1 MHGRSK
7 RPGPPWSP
15 AGTARR
21 AWARRTSIVVSPGVP
36 PLPEIDA
43 AARGGVAVWGEVELA
58 VRSLTHPAPV
68 VAIGGTNG
76 KSTTTSLV
84 GALLEAAGKR
94 TFVGGNLGEPLAD
107 RADERFDVVVLEVSS
122 FQMER
127 VDRFRPHV
135 AALLNVTD
143 DHLDRY
149 PSFDAYAHAKGN
161 AFVRQTAGDWAV
173 ALAGDPTCAREARR
187 GQGQLVTFG
196 PGGEVDVTGDAVVDR
211 RSGERFA
218 RSEMSLTG
226 GHNALN
232 VAASIAC
239 VTPFGVDATTIHRVL
254 REFRGLPHRTALVA
268 EIDRVRFYDDSKGT
282 NVGAA
287 VTALEGLVEPAAV
300 LIAGGRDKGGSYAP
314 LVGALARKGRA
325 AVLLGE
331 SADAIAK
338 AVGDAVPVRRAG
350 THGRGRAHRGVA
362 RGAGRRGPPLACLL
376 ELRHVPRLQAPRRRV
391 RARRARA
398 RRARARRR
406 RGGGRPMILRN
417 VRRTVELQLAAP
429 LDAQPSAVGAS
440 RPVDPVLAATVVALI
455 GFGVVMVYSA
465 SAVQATVQYHDP
477 QFFLKRQ
484 VAYAASGLAVLWAAS
499 RIDYHRLYR

>member
-1 MHGRSK
+1 MSELAGK
-7 RPGPPWSP
+7 RVVVVGLGASGVAAARLCLRRGARVVANDGKP
-15 AGTARR
+15 AGALSGDAR
-21 AWARRTSIVVSPGVP
+21 ALEAAGATLVAGGHAAARMGEADVIVVSPGVP

-161 AFVRQTAGDWAV
+161 AFVRQTASDWAV
-173 ALAGDPTCAREARR
+173 APAGDPTCAREARR

-196 PGGEVDVTGDAVVDR
+196 PGGEVDATGDAVVDR

-218 RSEMSLTG
+218 RAEMALTG

-239 VTPFGVDATTIHRVL
+239 VTPFGVDAPTIRRVL
-254 REFRGLPHRTALVA
+254 GEFRGLPHRTALVA

-287 VTALEGLVEPAAV
+287 VTALDGLVEPAAV

-338 AVGDAVPVRRAG
+338 AVGAAVPVRRAG
-350 THGRGRAHRGVA
+350 SMDEA
-362 RGAGRRGPPLACLL
+362 
-376 ELRHVPRLQAPRRRV
+376 V
-391 RARRARA
+391 RIAAS
-398 RRARARRR
+398 
-406 RGGGRPMILRN
+406 
-417 VRRTVELQLAAP
+417 LAAP
-429 LDAQPSAVGAS
+429 GD
-440 RPVDPVLAATVVALI
+440 
-455 GFGVVMVYSA
+455 
-465 SAVQATVQYHDP
+465 
-477 QFFLKRQ
+477 
-484 VAYAASGLAVLWAAS
+484 AVLLSPACS
-499 RIDYHRLYR
+499 SFDMFRDYKHRGDEFVRAVRALGALGPGARREGGAR